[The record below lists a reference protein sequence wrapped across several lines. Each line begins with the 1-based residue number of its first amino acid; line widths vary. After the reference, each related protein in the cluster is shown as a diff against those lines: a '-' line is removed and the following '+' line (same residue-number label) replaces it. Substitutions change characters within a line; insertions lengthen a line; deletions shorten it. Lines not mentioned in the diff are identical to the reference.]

1 MKNRNTVLM
10 TILVVSGSLA
20 LAFVAQ
26 AVSPAPDGGYSGF
39 NTAEGQDALFSL
51 TTGIWN
57 TAIGGD
63 ALFSDTT
70 GIANTALGLNALR
83 HNVGGN
89 GNTATGVNA
98 LFANTNGATNC
109 GFGVLALFNNTSGS
123 DNSAFG
129 WSTLASNTTGNNN
142 TATGVQALFH
152 NATGGGNTAVGYS
165 AGFNLTGDNNIDIG
179 YFVEG
184 VAGESNTIRIGTN
197 LPAVDGGSA
206 CYIGGIWTQ
215 GCDPD
220 TCYYV
225 GVDADGKMGTHP
237 ASARFARDVL
247 PMGADSD
254 SILALKPVTFHYKT
268 DAKNTPCFGLIAE
281 DVAKVNPALVVRDK
295 NGDIFTVRYDQ
306 VNAMLLNEF
315 LKEHGKVQELE
326 NGMAALTA
334 QLKKQ
339 ATQIQKVS
347 AQLEMNK
354 PMKTLVLNN
363 P

>member
-1 MKNRNTVLM
+1 MKMKNLLSVF
-10 TILVVSGSLA
+10 VS
-20 LAFVAQ
+20 FVICQVAR

-51 TTGIWN
+51 TSGLWN
-57 TAIGGD
+57 TAMGGD

-70 GIANTALGLNALR
+70 GTGNTALGLNALR
-83 HNVGGN
+83 HNIAGN
-89 GNTATGVNA
+89 GNTATGVDA

-109 GFGVLALFNNTSGS
+109 GIGVLALFNNTSGS
-123 DNSAFG
+123 ENNAIG
-129 WSTLASNTTGNNN
+129 WGAMVSNTTGNNN
-142 TATGVQALFH
+142 TATGVQALFN

-165 AGFNLTGDNNIDIG
+165 AGFNLTGDNNINIG

-184 VAGESNTIRIGTN
+184 LAGENNTIRIGTN

-237 ASARFARDVL
+237 FAARFMRDVL
-247 PMGADSD
+247 PMGNDSD
-254 SILALKPVTFHYKT
+254 SILALKPVSFHYKS
-268 DAKNTPCFGLIAE
+268 DAKNTPCFGLVAE

-295 NGDIFTVRYDQ
+295 TGGVFTVRYDQ

-315 LKEHGKVQELE
+315 LKEHKKVERLEGTVSTLVATMREQGDEL
-326 NGMAALTA
+326 
-334 QLKKQ
+334 
-339 ATQIQKVS
+339 QKVS
-347 AQLEMNK
+347 NQIKANQAR
-354 PMKTLVLNN
+354 PILVRNH
-363 P
+363 

>member
-1 MKNRNTVLM
+1 M
-10 TILVVSGSLA
+10 LVVSGSLA
-20 LAFVAQ
+20 LALVAR
-26 AVSPAPDGGYSGF
+26 AVSPAPDGGYLGF
-39 NTAEGQDALFSL
+39 NTAEGQDALFGL
-51 TTGIWN
+51 TTGLWN

-63 ALFSDTT
+63 TLFSDTT
-70 GIANTALGLNALR
+70 GTGNTALGLNVLR
-83 HNVGGN
+83 HNISGN
-89 GNTATGVNA
+89 GNTATGVDA

-123 DNSAFG
+123 ENSAFG
-129 WSTLASNTTGNNN
+129 WGAMASNTTGNNN

-165 AGFNLTGDNNIDIG
+165 AGFNLTGDNNINIG

-206 CYIGGIWTQ
+206 CFIGGIWTQ

-237 ASARFARDVL
+237 AAARFIRDVL
-247 PMGADSD
+247 PMGSDSD
-254 SILALKPVTFHYKT
+254 SILALKPVTFHYKS

-281 DVAKVNPALVVRDK
+281 DVAKVNSALVVRDK
-295 NGDIFTVRYDQ
+295 NGGVFTVRYDQ

-315 LKEHGKVQELE
+315 LKEHEKVQELE
-326 NGMAALTA
+326 ATVTEQKQGMAVLTA
-334 QLKKQ
+334 ELKEQ
-339 ATQIQKVS
+339 AAQIQKVS
-347 AQLEMNK
+347 AQLEMSK
-354 PMKTLVLNN
+354 FTKRVVLNN

>member
-1 MKNRNTVLM
+1 M
-10 TILVVSGSLA
+10 SGFLA
-20 LAFVAQ
+20 LALVAQ
-26 AVSPAPDGGYSGF
+26 AVSPAPDGGYAGF

-51 TTGIWN
+51 STGLWN
-57 TAIGGD
+57 TAVGGD
-63 ALFSDTT
+63 ALFSNTT
-70 GIANTALGLNALR
+70 GTGNTALGLNALR
-83 HNVGGN
+83 RNITGN
-89 GNTATGVNA
+89 GNTATGADA
-98 LFANTNGATNC
+98 LFANTNGGTNC

-123 DNSAFG
+123 DNSASG
-129 WSTLASNTTGNNN
+129 WGAMVSNTTGNNN
-142 TATGVQALFH
+142 TATGVQALFN

-165 AGFNLTGDNNIDIG
+165 AGFNLTGDNNINIG

-184 VAGESNTIRIGTN
+184 VAGENNTIRIGTN

-237 ASARFARDVL
+237 FAARFMRDVL
-247 PMGADSD
+247 PMGSDSA
-254 SILALKPVTFHYKT
+254 SILALKPVSFHYKS

-295 NGDIFTVRYDQ
+295 NGGVFTVRYDQ

-315 LKEHGKVQELE
+315 LKEHKKVEQLE
-326 NGMAALTA
+326 ERMAAFAARLEE
-334 QLKKQ
+334 QGS
-339 ATQIQKVS
+339 QIQERS
-347 AQLEMNK
+347 AQWK
-354 PMKTLVLNN
+354 
-363 P
+363 

>member
-1 MKNRNTVLM
+1 M
-10 TILVVSGSLA
+10 LVVSWSLA
-20 LAFVAQ
+20 LALVAQ
-26 AVSPAPDGGYSGF
+26 GVSPSPDGNYPGF

-51 TTGIWN
+51 TTGLWN

-70 GIANTALGLNALR
+70 GTGNTALGLNVLR
-83 HNVGGN
+83 HNISGN
-89 GNTATGVNA
+89 GNTATGVDA

-123 DNSAFG
+123 ENSAFG
-129 WSTLASNTTGNNN
+129 WGAMVSNTTGNNN

-165 AGFNLTGDNNIDIG
+165 AGFNLTGDNNINIG

-237 ASARFARDVL
+237 AAARFMRDVL
-247 PMGADSD
+247 PMGRDSD
-254 SILALKPVTFHYKT
+254 SILALKPVTFHYNT

-295 NGDIFTVRYDQ
+295 NGGVFTVRYDQ

-315 LKEHGKVQELE
+315 LKEHEKVQQLE
-326 NGMAALTA
+326 ASLAAQRKDFNAAITE
-334 QLKKQ
+334 LKKE
-339 ATQIQKVS
+339 TDIKIQKVTG
-347 AQLEMNK
+347 QLELDRRASRM
-354 PMKTLVLNN
+354 VLKD
-363 P
+363 

>member
-1 MKNRNTVLM
+1 MKNRNAVILAV
-10 TILVVSGSLA
+10 LVVSASLA
-20 LAFVAQ
+20 LAFVAK

-51 TTGIWN
+51 TTGIGN

-70 GIANTALGLNALR
+70 GVANTALGLNALR
-83 HNVGGN
+83 RNVGGI

-98 LFANTNGATNC
+98 LFSNTNGASNC
-109 GFGVLALFNNTSGS
+109 GFGVLALFNNTGGA

-129 WSTLASNTTGNNN
+129 SSALALNTTGNNN
-142 TATGVQALFH
+142 TATGVQALFN

-165 AGFNLTGDNNIDIG
+165 AGFNLTGDNNINIG

-237 ASARFARDVL
+237 AAARFMRDVL
-247 PMGADSD
+247 PMGRDSD
-254 SILALKPVTFHYKT
+254 SILALRPVTFHYKS

-281 DVAKVNPALVVRDK
+281 DVAKVNSALVVRDK
-295 NGDIFTVRYDQ
+295 NGGVFTVRYDQ
-306 VNAMLLNEF
+306 VDAMLLNEF
-315 LKEHGKVQELE
+315 LKEHAKVERLE
-326 NGMAALTA
+326 GTVATLVTTIREQGA
-334 QLKKQ
+334 QLQKVS
-339 ATQIQKVS
+339 TQIQANQARPV
-347 AQLEMNK
+347 
-354 PMKTLVLNN
+354 LVRNH
-363 P
+363 